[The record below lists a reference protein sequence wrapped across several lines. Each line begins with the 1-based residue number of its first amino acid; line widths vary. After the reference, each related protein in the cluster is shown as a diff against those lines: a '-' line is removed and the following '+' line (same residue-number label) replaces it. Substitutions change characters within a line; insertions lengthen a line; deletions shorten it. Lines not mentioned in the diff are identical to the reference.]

1 MLFKWGYEGFKG
13 FSGLFIKSVK
23 IFTTAPEINNPLWGV
38 LRLARH
44 HQRPSAPAALG
55 PKKPTSGEF
64 VFAPVLSPPPMRS
77 LHGVVK
83 SSKTEKTNW
92 YIVFHDLESE

>member
-1 MLFKWGYEGFKG
+1 MLV
-13 FSGLFIKSVK
+13 SLSRRSSPAILKSVLQPGRREEK
-23 IFTTAPEINNPLWGV
+23 GDTTTAAEINNPLWGV
-38 LRLARH
+38 LGLARH

-64 VFAPVLSPPPMRS
+64 VYAPVQFPPPMRS

-83 SSKTEKTNW
+83 ASKTEKRDR
-92 YIVFHDLESE
+92 V